1 MSDQNRTLT
10 DFLGSKAL
18 ARLVTHFLVHPD
30 EGLHLRALQRHT
42 GLGMRSLRRELDK
55 LEGHGLLERQRA
67 DDGRLI
73 HRPRLGHEGWRALEA
88 MVRTFGSPE
97 EIMEDALAD
106 LAPCIRAGFIYGST
120 ARGDARPDSDL
131 DLFLVAEGLERSEL
145 SGELMDAGMVLGR
158 EINVRLHGPDEF
170 RARLRASSAF
180 LRNVLDGP
188 KLWLVGTEDELEALA
203 S

>member
-1 MSDQNRTLT
+1 MSDQRRTLS

-30 EGLHLRALQRHT
+30 EALHLRALQRHT
-42 GLGMRSLRRELDK
+42 DLGMRSLRRELAK
-55 LEGHGLLERQRA
+55 LVAHGLLVGKRE

-73 HRPRLGHEGWRALEA
+73 HRPKLEHEGWRALEA
-88 MVRTFGSPE
+88 MVRAFGSPE

-106 LAPCIRAGFIYGST
+106 LAPRIRAGFIYGST
-120 ARGDARPDSDL
+120 ARGDVRPDSDL

-158 EINVRLHGPDEF
+158 EVNVRMQGPDEY
-170 RARLRASSAF
+170 RARRRASSPF
-180 LRNVLDGP
+180 LRDVLDGP
-188 KLWLVGTEDELEALA
+188 KLWVVGSEEELEALV
-203 S
+203 